1 MTEKITSLRA
11 QRGGA
16 TATTL
21 CRKWQALPKSMKS
34 NALRLLLLLAILFIP
49 AMRANAE
56 EWDMITCLNV
66 SQDLRQSQTS
76 DKGLATITMTNNS
89 WFYWEQK
96 KSDPWAGLMH
106 FTRTQDKKGEGYHAE
121 FKISAKEGY
130 YITKVIFRDTEG
142 CGKYSNELGLTRLTM
157 YSTQS
162 SEYDRKFDEYSL
174 DNYVDASKKGK
185 YQDNNNLVFENTDDN
200 PLQSITFWTQDKG
213 YGDQF
218 KCRMIMVV
226 CKKVRDCMFSKE
238 AYSLRVGEN
247 INHIFESQT
256 LGSNLPDVSFNFSD
270 KSIVNISKDAT
281 NGYVAK
287 GMKSGVTVV
296 VASLPSDND
305 YVKYSGN
312 ASFTVRYDQPATV
325 STSLIKMNA
334 WDTRDV
340 PAVQHLPTDYT
351 GKVNWKS
358 SDESIAKIVNG
369 KIVFGGTGYGKT
381 ATFTADLPQDFKYNA
396 VVLSFGVTVNNEIL
410 IANKADW
417 DKFCQQVNSGNG
429 SIKATLTANIT
440 TPVTISAGSE
450 FYPYSG
456 TFEGDNHSIA
466 LNLSGGDYT
475 APFLAAG
482 GATIRNLNVTGGIAA
497 SGRFAGSLVGLVKG
511 NAVTID
517 HCQSSVAITS
527 SSTNTLRHDAFF
539 GGLVGRAINPVK
551 INNCIFSGSM
561 TGAKESRC
569 GGLVGGLDNGGNT
582 ITNCLITA
590 TYAVN
595 AIGFNA
601 VVAGNAKNVTISN
614 VYILNPLGTMPA
626 GAEQV
631 SAEQIKSG
639 YAAYKL
645 QNGQTTQSPQVW
657 GQTVNASNGD
667 AAPVFS
673 TDTKKRVWTA
683 TFRLSSN
690 NSKILAVRYLNPG
703 QTPADLTQEEIVA
716 YIQDTAPKHY
726 ITYQKPSIGAQGN
739 ADRYIDVTF
748 PDKEYLEINSADT
761 WKAFCDYVDI
771 YNNKVSARMT
781 SDVTLDASSPMA
793 GVKQRYAGHFDGAFH
808 TLTVAYQGTAQAT
821 APFYQVEDGVIENLK
836 TAGTVEQTGTGKSD
850 EYHASGLVGSAYGV
864 TFNNCEVA
872 VELIFNQSTQVYSG
886 GFVGHGHALG
896 VTMNNCKFSGKFNGK
911 AGNIVGVSGFVGWS
925 TNAVNISNCYVGGT
939 YTNVT
944 GVHPLVYSADK
955 PTVTGDN
962 NYYCFTPAVDNYR
975 TYGAAKAVTADEAK
989 SGSVTYALQHGTGA
1003 QYWSQNLPGDTVPML
1018 AYTDVKTVNKA
1029 EFVYNDAVKATRYAN
1044 TGNAVVGGVPTLKDF
1059 MGSDYS
1065 DSYYYET
1072 FTFNPAL
1079 TNDSPVNAD
1088 ARITVDIK
1096 YSDFVTINSKATWEK
1111 FCAYVNDGGNKV
1123 IAKMTADV
1131 TDAVTTMAGTSGH
1144 PYQGI
1149 FDGQGYTLSLNLNST
1164 AEGAAPFSYIDGA
1177 TVKGLRTTG
1186 MINTSAKF
1194 AGGIVGL
1201 VNNNLS
1207 TVTDCQSDVTINSTI
1222 NGDGT
1227 HGGIVGL
1234 GNAPVY
1240 IENCAFY
1247 GNISGS
1253 ATNNCAGILGWAG
1266 AAGNTIKNCLFT
1278 GKLTVKDTRGENS
1291 DPIARNNGNV
1301 EISNTYYL
1309 NTPHTA
1315 SKGEQVNEAQLR
1327 SGEIAHKLQG
1337 AQETQHW
1344 GQQLPNDNV
1353 PQLTSD
1359 AAKKVRAVRFICN
1372 GNPFETLYANNGG
1385 TVAGELP
1392 GVAKIRPFIS
1402 NYDRSHYYML
1412 AFSSGFSASTV
1423 VNSDMD
1429 VTVSYTENDYFHIAN
1444 GDDWNYFAEYV
1455 KEFPYLNGALTADI
1469 LAFDMTVVGSEAVPY
1484 KGTFDGREHTI
1495 NMNLN
1500 ATSNGA
1506 APFSYVDGATIT
1518 RLRTAGTITT
1528 SAKYAGGIVGVV
1540 KKNRSTISNCQSDVT
1555 INSTI
1560 ADDATHGGIV
1570 GLGDGAVTIENCVF
1584 NGNINGPESWN
1595 CAGILGWA
1603 GRNDT
1608 QIRNCLFT
1616 GKLNVKTDMA
1626 GENSDPIARNFVNV
1640 VVSNTYYLETPHKQ
1654 LYTIPWGKQVT
1665 EEQLK
1670 NGNVASMLQGDQ
1682 EKPYWGFYLGGG
1694 TNLLAFQ
1701 SDESEMS
1708 QKYNYIYWDQY
1719 RNGWRCDLYKLT
1731 DGEAYQDS
1739 YVDFSADGIIYLRS
1753 LTAGRRYTWYQPYT
1767 VAMSEELPFKAYK
1780 LSGYSGGNAIFNQ
1793 LEGNDSLVAFT
1804 PYLIMMNES
1813 TESLNFQKKTIV
1825 KHHVD
1830 NDSIVQQGDIKMM
1843 GTLKRISNS
1852 EADSLGAYIMQD
1864 DGNWKKV
1871 MKEKDATAYIPS
1883 FRAYLCSTGMG
1894 LAHPTIGSVFSD
1906 ITTGVGNIILKDNDG
1921 TMRIYDLQG
1930 IDRGTDLN
1938 SLPSGIYIRGGKK
1951 IRKR

>member
-1 MTEKITSLRA
+1 MNEKMTSLWV

-16 TATTL
+16 TARNL
-21 CRKWQALPKSMKS
+21 CRKWQDLPKSMKRS
-34 NALRLLLLLAILFIP
+34 MLRLILLLGILFIP
-49 AMRANAE
+49 ALRANAE
-56 EWDMITCLNV
+56 TWDMITCLNV
-66 SQDLRQSQTS
+66 NQDLRQSQTS
-76 DKGLATITMTNNS
+76 DKGLATLTMTNNS

-96 KSDPWAGLMH
+96 KGNPWAGLMH

-142 CGKYSNELGLTRLTM
+142 CGRYDNELGPKRLTM
-157 YSTQS
+157 NSTQS
-162 SEYDRKFDEYSL
+162 SEYDRKFDKYSL
-174 DNYVDASKKGK
+174 DNYVDPSKKGK
-185 YQDNNNLVFENTDDN
+185 YQDDNNLVFENTNDN
-200 PLQSITFWTQDKG
+200 PLRSITFWTQDKG

-226 CKKVRDCMFSKE
+226 CKKVRDCVFSRE

-256 LGSNLPDVSFNFSD
+256 LGSNLPNVSFNFSD

-287 GMKSGVTVV
+287 GLKSGVTVV

-325 STSLIKMNA
+325 NSSVITMNA

-340 PAVQHLPTDYT
+340 PAVQNLPADYT

-358 SDESIAKIVNG
+358 SNENIAKIVDG

-381 ATFTADLPQDFKYNA
+381 ATFTADLPQDFKYNDL
-396 VVLSFGVTVNNEIL
+396 VLSFGVTVNNEIR

-417 DKFCQQVNSGNG
+417 DQFCNQVNSGNRN
-429 SIKATLTANIT
+429 IKATLTANIT
-440 TPVTISAGSE
+440 TPVTTSAGSE
-450 FYPYSG
+450 SYPYSG

-475 APFLAAG
+475 APFLAVD

-497 SGRFAGSLVGLVKG
+497 SGKFAGSLVGLVKG

-527 SSTNTLRHDAFF
+527 SSTSSVRRDAFF
-539 GGLVGRAINPVK
+539 GGLVGRAMNPVK

-601 VVAGNAKNVTISN
+601 VVAGNAKNATINN

-631 SAEQIKSG
+631 SAEQVRSG
-639 YAAYKL
+639 YVANKL
-645 QNGQTTQSPQVW
+645 QNAQTSQVW
-657 GQTVNASNGD
+657 GQKLNVANSD
-667 AAPVFS
+667 AAPLFS
-673 TDTKKRVWTA
+673 TDPATRVCA
-683 TFRLSSN
+683 AIFRLSNN
-690 NSKILAVRYLNPG
+690 NSKILAVRYCNPG

-716 YIQDTAPKHY
+716 YIQNTAPRHY

-748 PDKEYLEINSADT
+748 PDKEYLEINSADA
-761 WKAFCDYVDI
+761 WKTFCDYVDN
-771 YNNKVSARMT
+771 YNNKVTAKMT
-781 SDVTLDASSPMA
+781 SDVTLTSSSPMA
-793 GVKQRYAGHFDGAFH
+793 GNKQRYAGRFDGGFH

-821 APFYQVEDGVIENLK
+821 APFYQVEGGVIENLK
-836 TAGTVEQTGTGKSD
+836 TSGTVEQKGTGKTD
-850 EYHASGLVGSAYGV
+850 EYHASGLVGSAFGV

-872 VELIFNQSTQVYSG
+872 VELIFNQATQVYSG
-886 GFVGHGHALG
+886 GFVGHGHALP

-944 GVHPLVYSADK
+944 SVHPLVYSVDN
-955 PTVTGDN
+955 PTVTGEN
-962 NYYCFTPAVDNYR
+962 NYFSFTPAVDNHKSFGNA
-975 TYGAAKAVTADEAK
+975 TKVAADDSK
-989 SGSVTYALQHGTGA
+989 SGSVTYALQHGNGA
-1003 QYWSQNLPGDTVPML
+1003 QYWSQNLPSETEPML
-1018 AYTDVKTVNKA
+1018 AYSGAKTVNKVD
-1029 EFVYNDAVKATRYAN
+1029 FVYNGTIKATRYAN
-1044 TGNAVVGGVPTLKDF
+1044 TGSMLVGGMPAIKDF
-1059 MGSDYS
+1059 LGSAYS
-1065 DSYYYET
+1065 DGYYYET

-1131 TDAVTTMAGTSGH
+1131 TDAVTTMAGTSAH

-1149 FDGQGYTLSLNLNST
+1149 FDGQGHMLSLNLNST

-1186 MINTSAKF
+1186 TITTSQKF

-1207 TVTDCQSDVTINSTI
+1207 TVTDCQSDVNINSTI

-1278 GKLTVKDTRGENS
+1278 GKLIVKDTRGENS

-1337 AQETQHW
+1337 AQDTQHW
-1344 GQQLPNDNV
+1344 GQQLPNDNA

-1359 AAKKVRAVRFICN
+1359 AAKKVRAVKFICN

-1392 GVAKIRPFIS
+1392 GVAQIRPLIS
-1402 NYDRSHYYML
+1402 NYDRSHYYTL

-1429 VTVSYTENDYFHIAN
+1429 VTVSYTENNYFPIAN

-1484 KGTFDGREHTI
+1484 KGTFDGQGHTI

-1518 RLRTAGTITT
+1518 GLRTAGTITT

-1555 INSTI
+1555 INSSI

-1584 NGNINGPESWN
+1584 TGNINSSESWN

-1603 GRNDT
+1603 GRADT

-1640 VVSNTYYLETPHKQ
+1640 VVSNTYYLDTPHKQ

-1670 NGNVASMLQGDQ
+1670 NGYVASMLQADQ
-1682 EKPYWGFYLGGG
+1682 EKSYWGFYLGGG
-1694 TNLLAFQ
+1694 TILHAFD
-1701 SDESEMS
+1701 SGESEMS
-1708 QKYNYIYWDQY
+1708 QKYNYVYWDVLY
-1719 RNGWRCDLYKLT
+1719 IGWRCDHYRLT
-1731 DGEAYQDS
+1731 DAEPYQGS
-1739 YVDFSADGIIYLRS
+1739 YVGFTADKITYLRS
-1753 LTAGRRYTWYQPYT
+1753 LTAGRRYTLCLPYAIT
-1767 VAMSEELPFKAYK
+1767 YSDDMPFRAYA
-1780 LSGYSGGNAIFNQ
+1780 LSRSTGGNAVFSQVSNGSS
-1793 LEGNDSLVAFT
+1793 LEALM
-1804 PYLIMMNES
+1804 PYLIVMKDS
-1813 TESLNFQKKTIV
+1813 RDYIDYDQSATVKSYDTSLGYVAAGN
-1825 KHHVD
+1825 
-1830 NDSIVQQGDIKMM
+1830 IKMM
-1843 GTLKRISNS
+1843 GTVKTISNS
-1852 EADSLGAYIMQD
+1852 EASNLGAYTLQN
-1864 DGNWKKV
+1864 DGSWKKV
-1871 MKEKDATAYIPS
+1871 MTEDASAYIPP
-1883 FRAYLCSTGMG
+1883 FRAYITIDGS
-1894 LAHPTIGSVFSD
+1894 ASAKIGSIFSD
-1906 ITTGVGNIILKDNDG
+1906 GTTTGVENIILEDNDG
-1921 TMRIYDLQG
+1921 TTRIYDLRG
-1930 IDRGTDLN
+1930 IDCGTDLDK
-1938 SLPSGIYIRGGKK
+1938 LPTGVYIRGGKK
-1951 IRKR
+1951 FVKK